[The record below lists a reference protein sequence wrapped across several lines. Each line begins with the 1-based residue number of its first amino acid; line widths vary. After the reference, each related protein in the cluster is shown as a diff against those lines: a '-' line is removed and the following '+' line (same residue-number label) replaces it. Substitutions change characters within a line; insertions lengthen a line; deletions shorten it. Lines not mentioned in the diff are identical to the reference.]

1 MTENVVDEAPQW
13 ELSKENVQPIK
24 RGRRVKGLKAQEKSP
39 HTLECEEKLL
49 KNSLDEVEPSADK
62 LALWLDYLSWART
75 SFPSSST
82 KTLEVLEACTNDL
95 KGCKELRNDPH
106 FVKLWIEYADLVQT
120 PGEVFSFMQAN
131 KIGIRVAL
139 FWIAWAFVAE
149 KLKNFGLTDK
159 IFQKGIKMQAEP
171 KDVMAKRYQQFQ
183 RRLARHYI
191 NMAEEEGQSP
201 LTSDSGRSDERR
213 QRSDPSTSSSRKA
226 LSQVGGSKE
235 QHTTSRSNSQR
246 SSKDNFTV
254 FQENAETLVGGKKN
268 VLQVGEAAENVS
280 WKSLGDVKQRTKENV
295 GLKSKWTEAPLEP
308 SRETQN
314 TSSARGPRMEI
325 FVDPAF
331 NIKPTP
337 GRL

>member
-1 MTENVVDEAPQW
+1 MTESLSDVPQW
-13 ELSKENVQPIK
+13 ELTKENVQPIK
-24 RGRRVKGLKAQEKSP
+24 RGRRVKGLRTQEKSAED
-39 HTLECEEKLL
+39 LENEESLLTSKLAEL
-49 KNSLDEVEPSADK
+49 EPSPDK

-75 SFPSSST
+75 SFPSSSA
-82 KTLEVLEACTNDL
+82 KTLEVLESCTNDL

-131 KIGIRVAL
+131 KIGVRVAL

-191 NMAEEEGQSP
+191 NMAEDEGDAPPS
-201 LTSDSGRSDERR
+201 SSSSSSSSGSSSSREKRTHH
-213 QRSDPSTSSSRKA
+213 PSSSTTSSSSTSRNV

-235 QHTTSRSNSQR
+235 QHTTSRGNSQR
-246 SSKDNFTV
+246 GAKDNFTV
-254 FQENAETLVGGKKN
+254 FQEKTDTLSGSKKN
-268 VLQVGEAAENVS
+268 QQQISEAAENVS
-280 WKSLGDVKQRTKENV
+280 WKSLGADKERTKENA
-295 GLKSKWTEAPLEP
+295 GQL
-308 SRETQN
+308 
-314 TSSARGPRMEI
+314 
-325 FVDPAF
+325 
-331 NIKPTP
+331 
-337 GRL
+337 